1 MKNLIK
7 STEGLTETFN
17 LIFEK
22 YLTIQIIMGEPLEII
37 IVYLLNTWG
46 PDYVPEPSHITE
58 NCTSEVV
65 SLDDLKNKE
74 EKTMEN
80 CNFRGF

>member
-37 IVYLLNTWG
+37 IVYLLNT
-46 PDYVPEPSHITE
+46 
-58 NCTSEVV
+58 
-65 SLDDLKNKE
+65 
-74 EKTMEN
+74 
-80 CNFRGF
+80 